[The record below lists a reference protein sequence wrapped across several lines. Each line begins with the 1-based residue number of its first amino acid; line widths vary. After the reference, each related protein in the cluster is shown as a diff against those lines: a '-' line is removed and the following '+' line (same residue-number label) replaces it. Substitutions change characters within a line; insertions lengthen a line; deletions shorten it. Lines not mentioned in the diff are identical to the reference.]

1 MIPHGDSEFYLC
13 PMLVTRQKNIFL
25 KKTDVRI
32 WGLPGREILLEY
44 KIWSVKTKHTKCNSQ
59 HSKIGWISWWQHK
72 HQELIPQ
79 ACFLLHSWTR
89 LLFFCYC
96 NYLTHP
102 EKLWFIKINL
112 CLFTLLFETHQP
124 GFIKIS
130 FMLEVWRAWKML
142 FRNSPCCLPYPI
154 LWYYFGEFGIGSYPD

>member
-1 MIPHGDSEFYLC
+1 MGTQNFFFVPCSWQD
-13 PMLVTRQKNIFL
+13 
-25 KKTDVRI
+25 KKTSFLRKLMFAFKGYLVEKFTI
-32 WGLPGREILLEY
+32 IY

-79 ACFLLHSWTR
+79 AWFLLHSWTR
-89 LLFFCYC
+89 ILFFCYC
-96 NYLTHP
+96 DYFTHP

-154 LWYYFGEFGIGSYPD
+154 LWYYFGEFGIGSYPN

>member
-1 MIPHGDSEFYLC
+1 MGTQNFFFVPCSWQD
-13 PMLVTRQKNIFL
+13 
-25 KKTDVRI
+25 KKTSFLRKLMFAFKGYLVEKFTI
-32 WGLPGREILLEY
+32 IY

-79 ACFLLHSWTR
+79 AWFLLHSWTR

-154 LWYYFGEFGIGSYPD
+154 LWYYFGEFGIGSYPN

>member
-1 MIPHGDSEFYLC
+1 MGTQNFFFVPCSWQD
-13 PMLVTRQKNIFL
+13 
-25 KKTDVRI
+25 KKTSFLRKLMFAFKGYLVEKFTI
-32 WGLPGREILLEY
+32 IY

-79 ACFLLHSWTR
+79 AWFLLHSWTR

-96 NYLTHP
+96 NYFTHS

-130 FMLEVWRAWKML
+130 FMLEVWRAWKMP
-142 FRNSPCCLPYPI
+142 FRNSSYGLPYPF
-154 LWYYFGEFGIGSYPD
+154 LWYYFGEFVIGSYPN

>member
-1 MIPHGDSEFYLC
+1 MGTQNFFFVPCSWQD
-13 PMLVTRQKNIFL
+13 
-25 KKTDVRI
+25 KKTSFLRKLMFAFKGYLVEKFTI
-32 WGLPGREILLEY
+32 IY

-79 ACFLLHSWTR
+79 AWFLLHSWTR
-89 LLFFCYC
+89 IFFFCYC
-96 NYLTHP
+96 DYFTHP

-142 FRNSPCCLPYPI
+142 FRNSPCCLPCPI
-154 LWYYFGEFGIGSYPD
+154 LWYYFGEFGIGSCPN